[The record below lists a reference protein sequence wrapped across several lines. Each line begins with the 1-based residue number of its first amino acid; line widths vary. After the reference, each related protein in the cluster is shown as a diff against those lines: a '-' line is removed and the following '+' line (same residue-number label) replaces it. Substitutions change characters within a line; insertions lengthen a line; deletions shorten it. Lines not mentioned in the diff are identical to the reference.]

1 MYYYCNS
8 FFIFYF
14 QFFIFYFLFIQ
25 SCMFSVVLFYFFYQ
39 PHANFEEGGK
49 KDLNYIRPWSNQ
61 QEISQQQAA

>member
-8 FFIFYF
+8 FFYFLFSIFYF
-14 QFFIFYFLFIQ
+14 FLPSHVCLVSFYFI
-25 SCMFSVVLFYFFYQ
+25 FYQ